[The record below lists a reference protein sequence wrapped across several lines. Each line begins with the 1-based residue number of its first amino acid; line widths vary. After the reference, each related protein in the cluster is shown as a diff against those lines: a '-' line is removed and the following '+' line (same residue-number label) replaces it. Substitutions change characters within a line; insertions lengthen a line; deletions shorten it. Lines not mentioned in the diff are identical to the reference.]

1 MNMEAGLSLGATVT
15 NSPQERKIRRV
26 QIGQYLDG
34 SKPREQKLQRE
45 NFRSWMS
52 KKMTEVDGLNTSSLA
67 QSFLSFLEFI

>member
-1 MNMEAGLSLGATVT
+1 MEAGLSLGATVT